1 MTRGNLSWICF
12 KFFVGKEWVVLHKK
26 FVQKCVFI
34 YHILSYTDPIFETS
48 LEKQLIKKCSP
59 NAMHILVFFSA
70 KRDNSII
77 NGKWS
82 GVFKGKKISLQ
93 KDLDPINDTV
103 LFEMKVIH
111 CTKLQATFVPGKIYF
126 LVLHFSMANKLV

>member
-1 MTRGNLSWICF
+1 M
-12 KFFVGKEWVVLHKK
+12 VLHKK

-70 KRDNSII
+70 KRDNSNQWKMI
-77 NGKWS
+77 
-82 GVFKGKKISLQ
+82 
-93 KDLDPINDTV
+93 DPLRSNNLIV
-103 LFEMKVIH
+103 VVEIFE
-111 CTKLQATFVPGKIYF
+111 TASNAG
-126 LVLHFSMANKLV
+126 

>member
-70 KRDNSII
+70 KRDNSNQWKMIWSFQREK
-77 NGKWS
+77 NFFAKRPLSNKWHS
-82 GVFKGKKISLQ
+82 SFWNEGHTLYKITSNFCTWQ
-93 KDLDPINDTV
+93 DLFSST
-103 LFEMKVIH
+103 
-111 CTKLQATFVPGKIYF
+111 TF
-126 LVLHFSMANKLV
+126 

>member
-1 MTRGNLSWICF
+1 
-12 KFFVGKEWVVLHKK
+12 
-26 FVQKCVFI
+26 
-34 YHILSYTDPIFETS
+34 
-48 LEKQLIKKCSP
+48 
-59 NAMHILVFFSA
+59 MHILVFFSA
-70 KRDNSII
+70 KRDNSNQWKMI
-77 NGKWS
+77 WS
-82 GVFKGKKISLQ
+82 FQSLQ

>member
-1 MTRGNLSWICF
+1 M
-12 KFFVGKEWVVLHKK
+12 VLHKK

-70 KRDNSII
+70 KRDNSNQWKMI
-77 NGKWS
+77 WS
-82 GVFKGKKISLQ
+82 FQRLQ

>member
-1 MTRGNLSWICF
+1 MEN
-12 KFFVGKEWVVLHKK
+12 
-26 FVQKCVFI
+26 
-34 YHILSYTDPIFETS
+34 D
-48 LEKQLIKKCSP
+48 LE
-59 NAMHILVFFSA
+59 FS
-70 KRDNSII
+70 
-77 NGKWS
+77 
-82 GVFKGKKISLQ
+82 KGKKISLQ